1 MLPTAFTMAWMEWS
15 GIFIEAC
22 HAPCTMHHAPCTWGI
37 FLQNSNSNN
46 RRLILNRMQEKLV
59 IVMVLL
65 LKNQVVDQASAGSE
79 SY

>member
-1 MLPTAFTMAWMEWS
+1 
-15 GIFIEAC
+15 
-22 HAPCTMHHAPCTWGI
+22 MHHAPCTWDI

-46 RRLILNRMQEKLV
+46 RRIILKRMQEKSV

-65 LKNQVVDQASAGSE
+65 LKNQVVGQASTGSE